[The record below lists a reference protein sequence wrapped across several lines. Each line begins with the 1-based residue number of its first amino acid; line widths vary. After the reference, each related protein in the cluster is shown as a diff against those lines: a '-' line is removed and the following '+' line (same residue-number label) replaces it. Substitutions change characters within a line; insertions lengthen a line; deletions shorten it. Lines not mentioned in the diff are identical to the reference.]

1 MVDFTFS
8 HAILLIIDGDLYFFS
23 PNVLSSLRYQDFMNI
38 YYSVPYDCSQSQG
51 SSIPSQNKTS
61 RNVLCILQRI
71 KRLKKFLNILKL
83 RHLFYVLYENRNTV
97 QLYLT
102 FNKHVIKILFK
113 KKKCLAASLHKMT
126 CLVKILS
133 PNMSW

>member
-61 RNVLCILQRI
+61 RNVYFTKNQTI
-71 KRLKKFLNILKL
+71 KEFFKYIEIK
-83 RHLFYVLYENRNTV
+83 
-97 QLYLT
+97 T
-102 FNKHVIKILFK
+102 FILF
-113 KKKCLAASLHKMT
+113 
-126 CLVKILS
+126 II
-133 PNMSW
+133 